1 VRNERGERRREGL
14 LIFFI
19 NPDTSAELMFQ
30 MVENLL
36 SPTLSS
42 FVRKRGG

>member
-1 VRNERGERRREGL
+1 
-14 LIFFI
+14 LIFVI
-19 NPDTSAELMFQ
+19 NPGTSAELMFQ

-42 FVRKRGG
+42 FLRQEERGLTITSNHAALEL